1 MQRGDPRAVTDIFAT
16 ILGPYRNIVIV
27 LHVIN
32 KNVFRKFAENLS
44 KRLRVNL
51 KFTRIYVFYE
61 SRFSASNPV
70 KTNGMLEGN
79 HKRECNKKY
88 KRQNCRGNQLKTMNG
103 HLVSWSQLVHWP
115 AIKKAQ
121 EKVGLS
127 VGLSFSVFHS
137 LSLSV
142 FLSTQCRGALSLC
155 FLIFLLSFSV
165 SISVSFSI

>member
-16 ILGPYRNIVIV
+16 VLGTHRNIVIV

-51 KFTRIYVFYE
+51 EFTRIYVFYE

-79 HKRECNKKY
+79 HKRECNKNMKD
-88 KRQNCRGNQLKTMNG
+88 KNAGGIN
-103 HLVSWSQLVHWP
+103 
-115 AIKKAQ
+115 
-121 EKVGLS
+121 
-127 VGLSFSVFHS
+127 
-137 LSLSV
+137 
-142 FLSTQCRGALSLC
+142 
-155 FLIFLLSFSV
+155 
-165 SISVSFSI
+165 